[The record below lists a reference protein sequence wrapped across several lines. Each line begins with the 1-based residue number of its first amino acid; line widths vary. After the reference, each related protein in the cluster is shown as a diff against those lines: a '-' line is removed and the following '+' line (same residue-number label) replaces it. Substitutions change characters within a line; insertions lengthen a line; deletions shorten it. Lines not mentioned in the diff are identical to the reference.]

1 MSYDP
6 PIRAFALGNSDFT
19 YKKVILLLTLFMIDI
34 PDFVRFVHKPLE
46 MLHYDK
52 EGRRN
57 YPAAHSAPLCF

>member
-34 PDFVRFVHKPLE
+34 PDFVRFVHKLFE
-46 MLHYDK
+46 KLRYN
-52 EGRRN
+52 EAGRRN
-57 YPAAHSAPLCF
+57 YPAARSAPLCF